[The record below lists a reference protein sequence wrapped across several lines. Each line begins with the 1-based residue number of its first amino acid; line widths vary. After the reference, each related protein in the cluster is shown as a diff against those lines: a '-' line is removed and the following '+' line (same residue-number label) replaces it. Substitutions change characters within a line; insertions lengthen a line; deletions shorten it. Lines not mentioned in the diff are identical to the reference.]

1 MNTPKQIAESYIET
15 GRQKALMD
23 KGRMFLLAVLAGMF
37 IALAGAASSVAT
49 AAAGRLA
56 GACVFPAGLAMVIL
70 AGSELF
76 TGNNLMVISLLA
88 KKITA
93 GQMLL
98 AWAVV
103 YAGNLAGS
111 VLVAAPAVGGGTFDG
126 CYEAVAAT
134 AAAKA
139 ALPFG
144 AALLRGTLCNILVC
158 TAVWMA
164 MAARDAAGKVLAL
177 YLPVAAFV
185 LCGFEHSVAN
195 MFFLP
200 AGLFAAA
207 RYGLSPEGLTWSAAL
222 FKNLLPVTAG
232 NLLGGAGLG
241 TLFYAIHL
249 RRGRDG

>member
-1 MNTPKQIAESYIET
+1 
-15 GRQKALMD
+15 
-23 KGRMFLLAVLAGMF
+23 MFSAPT
-37 IALAGAASSVAT
+37 ASLSSAKT
-49 AAAGRLA
+49 A
-56 GACVFPAGLAMVIL
+56 
-70 AGSELF
+70 
-76 TGNNLMVISLLA
+76 SLLS
-88 KKITA
+88 
-93 GQMLL
+93 GRF
-98 AWAVV
+98 
-103 YAGNLAGS
+103 S
-111 VLVAAPAVGGGTFDG
+111 
-126 CYEAVAAT
+126 
-134 AAAKA
+134 
-139 ALPFG
+139 

-185 LCGFEHSVAN
+185 LCGFEHSAAN

-222 FKNLLPVTAG
+222 FKNLLPVPAG

-241 TLFYAIHL
+241 SLFYAIYL